1 LYLLRRNMAERIYHD
16 QMNDKENPNDRDAF
30 VPRNENGTYMDKS
43 EAMDKLHREA
53 LKDNGMSE
61 AQIRGRERIGAFK
74 EAAGRGVERCRNIYG
89 GVKEKVGQGVSWL
102 KKAGVSAAGVGERVL
117 GSEAYVQEAA
127 GAVAE
132 RGREIRD
139 DLKSRAEAA
148 KTKMVEAGQ
157 RTVEKGKSLWASA
170 LEKARGVY
178 ETGREKVDAAKRN
191 IKDKMNEMYAGDLLA
206 KAERSDVIAD
216 NEEDKAAKLLASAA
230 NRRESAQQARD
241 KAAELAPW
249 LFEAQEDEAGTAP
262 EAAQSAN

>member
-1 LYLLRRNMAERIYHD
+1 MAERIYHD
-16 QMNDKENPNDRDAF
+16 QMNDPSNTDGKDVFRPQ
-30 VPRNENGTYMDKS
+30 NENGTFMKKD
-43 EAMDKLHREA
+43 EAIDKLHREA

-61 AQIRGRERIGAFK
+61 AQIRGRERMGAFK
-74 EAAGRGVERCRNIYG
+74 EAAGRGMERCRNVYG
-89 GVKEKVGQGVSWL
+89 GVKEKVGQAVSWL
-102 KKAGVSAAGVGERVL
+102 KKAGVSAAGVGEKVL

-139 DLKSRAEAA
+139 DLKARAEAA

-170 LEKARGVY
+170 LERARGVY
-178 ETGREKVDAAKRN
+178 ETGREKVVAAQRN

-206 KAERSDVIAD
+206 NAERSDAIAD

-249 LFEAQEDEAGTAP
+249 LFEKQDEQAGTSP